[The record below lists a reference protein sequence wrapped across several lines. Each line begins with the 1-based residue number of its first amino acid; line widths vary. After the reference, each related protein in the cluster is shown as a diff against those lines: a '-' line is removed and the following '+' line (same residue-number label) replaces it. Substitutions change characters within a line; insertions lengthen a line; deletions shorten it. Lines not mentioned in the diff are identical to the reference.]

1 MAFLLMRSIFFFHEI
16 LLVGG
21 LSLDAFVVV
30 EYAISNRWYSTSRLM
45 YMWICR
51 WAILLWYCFA
61 TVLEKTII
69 YSNAYSFII
78 VSVVHLL
85 EWCIKEEN
93 KQQLFYTLGKHW
105 SWCTHI
111 GPTMMRHVFLYGL
124 LLVPDRSSAR
134 GNIFYL
140 TTVNQHLY
148 LSINLR
154 FLNSL
159 ILNILFVN
167 IVSVNT

>member
-1 MAFLLMRSIFFFHEI
+1 MHFMAFLLMRTIFFFYEI

-61 TVLEKTII
+61 TVLETTII
-69 YSNAYSFII
+69 YSNAYSFYHCF
-78 VSVVHLL
+78 SCAPSRVVH
-85 EWCIKEEN
+85 KRKT

-154 FLNSL
+154 FSYLV
-159 ILNILFVN
+159 IDIEY
-167 IVSVNT
+167 IVC